1 MNEITADEIAQNY
14 SAIIASVTLI
24 NTLAGESAPYT
35 DTLGDL
41 QRNVDHLVAMR
52 SKSYW
57 TTEDFTAVD
66 TSITTAGRRI
76 KVVNTEGVARPDDR
90 MTEAAQE
97 CSRRIYAIAD
107 ATAQMNMASAASAGI
122 MSTDQLDAWK
132 QALFWVG
139 QMRGTW
145 RGLAADVS
153 KIITDDANWPT
164 CPVAAAALADGF

>member
-1 MNEITADEIAQNY
+1 MFYHIANQKAY
-14 SAIIASVTLI
+14 SATQIQKTFGIIGLTAKDCADHGFAVL
-24 NTLAGESAPYT
+24 GT
-35 DTLGDL
+35 DPRPSISTVQRADL
-41 QRNVDHLVAMR
+41 SDLPAEVDGIWF
-52 SKSYW
+52 YNW
-57 TTEDFTAVD
+57 T
-66 TSITTAGRRI
+66 
-76 KVVNTEGVARPDDR
+76 VVNLPAEEVASTR
-90 MTEAAQE
+90 MKAAAQE

-107 ATAQMNMASAASAGI
+107 ATSQMNMASMASAGL

-153 KIITDDANWPT
+153 KIISDDANWPT